1 MRPQRLSGPSALLQG
16 RGPGGVEPSAACPS
30 SPQPRVAEGPPGV
43 PGAPGRPPLRL
54 HSSTSSGG
62 GGQTQPSGWGPP
74 AVPSAAAHSVRKAH
88 DFVLEEGEVTLNV
101 AVWRQL
107 PQAGGRRP
115 PCPVRPLGEGTG
127 CVARGVKHSRPLRC
141 GEEADGA
148 GLWGRGGLEAPRRLC
163 DLVLSTHTAPFSI
176 PSCATASGRLAA
188 RHRGPGSGTC
198 VREWD
203 GELG

>member
-16 RGPGGVEPSAACPS
+16 RGPGGVEPSATRPS
-30 SPQPRVAEGPPGV
+30 GPRPRVAEGPPGV

-101 AVWRQL
+101 AVWWQL
-107 PQAGGRRP
+107 GGDGPPAPSGHLGRALAAWPEGSSIPGHCGVGRKPTVLVFGGGEGSRP
-115 PCPVRPLGEGTG
+115 PGGSVTWCCPRTWPRFPSPPAPRPLDGWQPGTG
-127 CVARGVKHSRPLRC
+127 AQAPGRACV
-141 GEEADGA
+141 
-148 GLWGRGGLEAPRRLC
+148 
-163 DLVLSTHTAPFSI
+163 
-176 PSCATASGRLAA
+176 
-188 RHRGPGSGTC
+188 SGT
-198 VREWD
+198 
-203 GELG
+203 ELG